1 MIPDWYQKGAAIMEK
16 RSFTLRLP
24 VELDQALKELAQMEN
39 ETKTQV
45 IRDAIRSHLDQIE
58 RGNNHESK

>member
-1 MIPDWYQKGAAIMEK
+1 MEK

-45 IRDAIRSHLDQIE
+45 IRDAIRSHLDQVE